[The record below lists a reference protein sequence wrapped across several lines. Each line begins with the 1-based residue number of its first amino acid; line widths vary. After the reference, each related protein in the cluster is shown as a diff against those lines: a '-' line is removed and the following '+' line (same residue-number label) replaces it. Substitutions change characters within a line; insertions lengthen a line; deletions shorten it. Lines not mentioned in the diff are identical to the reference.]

1 MALET
6 FGVKVNPEIKEK
18 VNSMISASGLNHKE
32 WFESVVALYEL
43 QMYKHHDN
51 AKKYLSDLE
60 ALQEHTSRINEI
72 FTSLIKKIID
82 DNSHNTT
89 LIEKITL
96 EKQVLIE
103 DLEQQVQTQN
113 RELVEVTRDLS
124 EIRKSW
130 KQLEEL
136 NYAHKETIFHLQ
148 SELER
153 QNILISEFNQGEF
166 VELSNELRGVKQ
178 TLELTTLRH
187 EKEVQELIAQHRQE
201 IIEKYM
207 SKSKITGEKKKGRPP
222 KKDTPEQNSPID
234 VSSSQNSSN
243 NIDLTKE
250 QEE

>member
-1 MALET
+1 MASET

-18 VNSMISASGLNHKE
+18 VISMISASGLNNKE

-43 QMYKHHDN
+43 QMYKHHDSSR
-51 AKKYLSDLE
+51 KYLSDLE

-72 FTSLIKKIID
+72 FSSLIKKIID
-82 DNSHNTT
+82 DNNYNTAE
-89 LIEKITL
+89 IEKIAF

-103 DLEQQVQTQN
+103 DLEQQVQTRS
-113 RELVEVTRDLS
+113 RELIEVTRDLS

-136 NYAHKETIFHLQ
+136 NYAQKETISHLQ

-153 QNILISEFNQGEF
+153 QNVLISEFNQGEF
-166 VELSNELRGVKQ
+166 EQLSNELRGVKQ

-207 SKSKITGEKKKGRPP
+207 SKSKISGEKKKGRPP
-222 KKDTPEQNSPID
+222 KKDTQEQSSSID
-234 VSSSQNSSN
+234 VSPSQSSSN
-243 NIDLTKE
+243 SIDLTKE